1 MGSGANDPSHLA
13 RILPPVRAWHFT
25 SESVTEGHPDKVA
38 DRISDAVLD
47 AVLELDPF
55 GRVACEVLVTG
66 GLIVIGGE
74 ITAIQVPDL
83 EAVARRVVADVG
95 YTEQSLGFSA
105 DSCRVQI
112 EVQQQSPDIAGGVDN
127 ALQRRGGSEDLYDR
141 LGAGDQGIMFG
152 FASNETP
159 DYMPMPIHLAHR
171 MAERLAEVRRIG
183 DLDYLRP
190 DGKTQVSVEYQGNR
204 PARVSRLLIS
214 TQHAPDVSL
223 TTMESD
229 LWKHVID
236 SVIPIE
242 LIDEATELLVNPSGR
257 FELGGPAADTGL
269 TGRKIVV
276 DTYGGFSRHG
286 GGAFSGKDPTKVD
299 RSASYFVRYAAKN
312 IVAAGLAD
320 QVELQVAYAIGSAE
334 PFSIFLDTFGTGR
347 IPNRELEQLVAETF
361 DFRPAAIIDHL
372 GLRRAI
378 YEPTATYGHFGR
390 PQFSWEQ
397 TDVVAVLQAA
407 AG

>member
-1 MGSGANDPSHLA
+1 MRSWN
-13 RILPPVRAWHFT
+13 FT

-47 AVLELDPF
+47 AVLKEDPQ

-66 GLIVIGGE
+66 GLVVIAGE
-74 ITAIQVPDL
+74 ITALSEPDL
-83 EAVARRVVADVG
+83 EGIARRVIADVG
-95 YTEQSLGFSA
+95 YTDDQLGFSA

-112 EVQQQSPDIAGGVDN
+112 EVQQQSPDIAGGVGN
-127 ALQRRGGSEDLYDR
+127 ALEGRAGSGDLYDQ

-159 DYMPMPIHLAHR
+159 DLMPTPIQLAHR
-171 MAERLAEVRRIG
+171 MAEQLSRVRKEG
-183 DLDYLRP
+183 GLEYLRP
-190 DGKTQVSVEYQGNR
+190 DGKTQVSVEYQDDR
-204 PARVSRLLIS
+204 PVRVSRLLIS
-214 TQHAPDVSL
+214 TQHAPDAPFES
-223 TTMESD
+223 MKSD
-229 LWKHVID
+229 LWKHVVD
-236 SVIPIE
+236 AVIPDD
-242 LIDEATELLVNPSGR
+242 LLDDSSELLVNPSGR

-299 RSASYFVRYAAKN
+299 RSASYAARYAAKN
-312 IVAAGLAD
+312 IVAAGLAEK
-320 QVELQVAYAIGSAE
+320 VELQIAYAIGSAK
-334 PFSIFLDTFGTGR
+334 PFSVLVETFGTGR
-347 IPNRELEQLVAETF
+347 MSNRELEHMVLETF

-372 GLRRAI
+372 GLRSAI
-378 YEPTATYGHFGR
+378 YEPTTAYGHFGR
-390 PQFSWEQ
+390 PEFSWEQ
-397 TDVVAVLQAA
+397 TDAVAAIQAE